1 MLSWYRAQVKDHGLL
16 PATRLLSRVV
26 RYRIPVVLGNK
37 LLPGKL
43 ECPCC
48 GWQGRRFLDYIEA
61 GYRVPNVACPN
72 CDSHSRHRALYL
84 WLKNEFQI
92 ETKSGRALI
101 FAPERALAALW
112 QSAPNLRTIKTD
124 IEATRGVDFLA
135 DVMRLPIA
143 DDSVELIWCHH
154 VLEQVEDDGTAMSEL
169 RRVLKPPHGKLL
181 VSVGR
186 TGREH
191 TEEFEQA
198 NKGLSGNRRLYGNDF
213 SKRLESA
220 GFKVEPVNHDLD
232 REERERYGVNPET
245 FYCCTKLDKPA
256 DNTNNQDSNSSI
268 GS

>member
-26 RYRIPVVLGNK
+26 RYRIPVVLSNK

-61 GYRVPNVACPN
+61 GYRVPNAACPI

-84 WLKNEFQI
+84 WLKNKFQI
-92 ETKSGRALI
+92 ETKRGRALI
-101 FAPERALAALW
+101 FAPERALAPLW

-135 DVMRLPIA
+135 DVMRLPLA
-143 DDSVELIWCHH
+143 NDSVQLIWCHH
-154 VLEQVEDDGTAMSEL
+154 VLEQVEDDRIAMSEL
-169 RRVLKPPHGKLL
+169 LRVLQPTHGKFL
-181 VSVGR
+181 VSVGA
-186 TGREH
+186 TGREQ
-191 TEEFEQA
+191 TVEFEHA

-213 SKRLESA
+213 SQRLEA
-220 GFKVEPVNHDLD
+220 VGFQVEPMIHDLD
-232 REERERYGVNPET
+232 AEECERYAVDPET
-245 FYCCTKLDKPA
+245 FYCCKKLDEPV
-256 DNTNNQDSNSSI
+256 DDTVGQDLNSSI